1 MFDTLESYLLNQY
14 NLLRTDDF
22 WVNNGEI
29 FIFRRNPL
37 SYFGSVTVTNGIRV
51 EAQAHL
57 VHQFCRFDKER
68 FDDAPKYYFVYQH
81 RITVD
86 ADNGPRDFKPC

>member
-1 MFDTLESYLLNQY
+1 MFESLESYLLNQY

-22 WVNNGEI
+22 WMKDGEI

-37 SYFGSVTVTNGIRV
+37 NYFGSVTVTNGIKV

-57 VHQFCRFDKER
+57 VHMFCRFDK
-68 FDDAPKYYFVYQH
+68 
-81 RITVD
+81 
-86 ADNGPRDFKPC
+86 